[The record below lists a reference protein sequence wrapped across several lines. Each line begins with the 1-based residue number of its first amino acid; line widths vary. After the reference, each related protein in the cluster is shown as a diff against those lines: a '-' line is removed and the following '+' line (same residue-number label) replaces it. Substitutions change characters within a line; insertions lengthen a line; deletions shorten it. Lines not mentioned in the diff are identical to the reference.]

1 VRGRRRRLL
10 EVSALAVER
19 HRRGAALALVRP
31 LIQLV
36 GVYARDLE
44 GADELCIAVHPRHA
58 TFYEKHFGFI
68 RFGAEKPYAA
78 VKNAPAV
85 GLRLDLHQPPVA
97 GALSGTLF
105 GPGEIARVRAALD
118 DVRGGAATG
127 SSMQI
132 LQCASAARDVTR
144 FVDVEVC

>member
-1 VRGRRRRLL
+1 
-10 EVSALAVER
+10 
-19 HRRGAALALVRP
+19 VRP

-36 GVYARDLE
+36 GVYARDVE

-58 TFYEKHFGFI
+58 PFYEKGFGFI

-97 GALSGTLF
+97 GALSGALF
-105 GPGEIARVRAALD
+105 RPGEIARIRASLDADLRRRAAAE
-118 DVRGGAATG
+118 GAL
-127 SSMQI
+127 MQM
-132 LQCASAARDVTR
+132 LQSARAARDVTR
-144 FVDVEVC
+144 FADAEVC